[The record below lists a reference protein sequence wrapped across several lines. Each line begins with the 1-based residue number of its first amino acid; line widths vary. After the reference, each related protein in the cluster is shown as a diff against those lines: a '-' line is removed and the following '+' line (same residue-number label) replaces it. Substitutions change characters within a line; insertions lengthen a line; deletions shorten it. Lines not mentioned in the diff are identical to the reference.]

1 MVSPGTMATLR
12 TVLLA
17 VASVCTILSFLS
29 GLYGP
34 RTAPVSRVSQQ
45 LARKYVKSYFSICL
59 KIKQKGS
66 TLGLSMFPF
75 VSLCVS
81 CTLWLRYGLLLG
93 DPTIVYVNAVGAS
106 IGVLYS
112 IIFYVNTPHKR
123 SLYRTM
129 VGPALLLYAVLLYVK
144 YLAEDEDAARPH
156 LGMVCTLWTV
166 VNYGSPLATLA
177 EVVRSRSTES
187 LAFPLCAANLV
198 VGTEWFIYGLML
210 QDMFIQVPN
219 LLGALLGLG
228 QLSLFLVY
236 PSSSKAPT
244 SSTKVPPGVYV

>member
-29 GLYGP
+29 G
-34 RTAPVSRVSQQ
+34 
-45 LARKYVKSYFSICL
+45 FSICL

-66 TLGLSMFPF
+66 TMGLSMFPF

-144 YLAEDEDAARPH
+144 YLAEDEDAARPP